1 MIAPVTRGRA
11 LPHFDTEVRL
21 ELERQRSQ
29 RPVRLAVR
37 HAAERNITM
46 RRATTRDAAG
56 IHALTEQWV
65 GDGLLLPRTLEQVNR
80 TIRDYVIA
88 LENGKVVA
96 CGALRI
102 YSSASA
108 EIGAL
113 AVAAHCQGLG
123 LGRHVVEALVED
135 ARLLGIARVFAL
147 TMQVEFFAKV
157 GFEPTLVAEFPEKI
171 AADCSVCSRR
181 SHCVEVAVARTLDT
195 QIDAQRSA

>member
-29 RPVRLAVR
+29 RPVQIVVPPAT
-37 HAAERNITM
+37 ERRITM
-46 RRATTRDAAG
+46 RRAMPKDAAG
-56 IHALTEQWV
+56 IHALTEQFV

-88 LENGKVVA
+88 IEDGKVVA

-102 YSSASA
+102 YSSETA
-108 EIGAL
+108 EVGAL
-113 AVAAHCQGLG
+113 AVAASCQGLG
-123 LGRHVVEALVED
+123 LGRHVVEALCED
-135 ARLLGIARVFAL
+135 ARMLGIRKAFAL

-157 GFEPTLVAEFPEKI
+157 GFTPTLVSQFPEKV
-171 AADCSVCSRR
+171 AADCNQCSRR
-181 SHCVEVAVARTLDT
+181 AHCVEVAVERVLTN
-195 QIDAQRSA
+195 